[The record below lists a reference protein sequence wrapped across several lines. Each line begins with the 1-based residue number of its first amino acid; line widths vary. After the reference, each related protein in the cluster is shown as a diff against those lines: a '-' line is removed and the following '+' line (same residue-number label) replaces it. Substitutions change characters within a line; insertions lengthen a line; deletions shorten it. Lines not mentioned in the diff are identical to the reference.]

1 MASSFRLG
9 TKCHLHMNLHRKRA
23 WLPTRTSPNAREVG
37 FQDTDNNRDTRDLSL
52 SPYQQ
57 QFFLGWLRA
66 KDAVPPPSQFP
77 NGRAGI
83 GPLMSSTRPLDLV
96 QDAASD
102 CSVVTS
108 LCAGIARSERGHDE
122 VCRAERSASLVL
134 TATDAHEQD
143 IPIR

>member
-1 MASSFRLG
+1 MLG
-9 TKCHLHMNLHRKRA
+9 R
-23 WLPTRTSPNAREVG
+23 G
-37 FQDTDNNRDTRDLSL
+37 FFKDTDSNRDTRDLSL
-52 SPYQQ
+52 SSYQQ
-57 QFFLGWLRA
+57 QFFLSWLRA

-77 NGRAGI
+77 NGRTGI

-122 VCRAERSASLVL
+122 VCHPKRSATLVL
-134 TATDAHEQD
+134 IVADAHKQD